1 MYLNI
6 IFFYLKNLLLVF
18 SNNKIHNFQNIYLYL
33 QSYMYIFLFFNNKYL
48 FFQKKSIDYII
59 Y

>member
-18 SNNKIHNFQNIYLYL
+18 SNNKTHNFQNIYLYL
-33 QSYMYIFLFFNNKYL
+33 QSCMYIFLFFNDKYL
-48 FFQKKSIDYII
+48 FFQKKSLTI
-59 Y
+59 